1 MAEETRRRWGTGHTD
16 MHFFVTCAFLFYVF
30 MCGTL
35 IESLMGN
42 NLRNFVKTHKWA
54 KLVLGFLVVVFT
66 IGFVSDMPSFSVLLL
81 LSLVVLLWF
90 ACVSQLPWQVNAV
103 VLLCLLGSFGIH
115 EYERKTYTPAELTQD
130 DEQPQHYPLAAAS
143 MGLAYAAVGVSVAG
157 IVWDLCSGNTDPSRS
172 NLRQVWRDWMRDWRK
187 TRAPRSEQ
195 VFTLETLQQQVAE
208 QAAVFETLRQQVAEQ
223 AAVFET
229 LQQQVKALN

>member
-1 MAEETRRRWGTGHTD
+1 MAEETRRQWGTRHTD

-42 NLRNFVKTHKWA
+42 NLRVFVKTHKWA

-66 IGFVSDMPSFSVLLL
+66 IGFVSDMPSFAVLLL

-90 ACVSQLPWQVNAV
+90 ACVSQLPWGVNAV

-157 IVWDLCSGNTDPSRS
+157 IVWDLCSGE
-172 NLRQVWRDWMRDWRK
+172 NLRQVWQDWR
-187 TRAPRSEQ
+187 APPSEQ
-195 VFTLETLQQQVAE
+195 QVVTLETLQTQVAE
-208 QAAVFETLRQQVAEQ
+208 QGEGIK
-223 AAVFET
+223 T
-229 LQQQVKALN
+229 LQKQVEAARAAAAAS

>member
-1 MAEETRRRWGTGHTD
+1 MAEETRRQWGTRHTD

-42 NLRNFVKTHKWA
+42 NLRVFVKTHKWA

-66 IGFVSDMPSFSVLLL
+66 IGFVSDMPSFAVLLL

-90 ACVSQLPWQVNAV
+90 ACVSQLPWGVNAV

-157 IVWDLCSGNTDPSRS
+157 IVWDLYSGE
-172 NLRQVWRDWMRDWRK
+172 NLREVWQDWR
-187 TRAPRSEQ
+187 APPVEQ
-195 VFTLETLQQQVAE
+195 VVTLETLQQQVA
-208 QAAVFETLRQQVAEQ
+208 QQGKVFK
-223 AAVFET
+223 T
-229 LQQQVKALN
+229 LQKQVKAARAAAAAS

>member
-1 MAEETRRRWGTGHTD
+1 MAEEARRRWGTGHTD

-35 IESLMGN
+35 IESLMGD
-42 NLRNFVKTHKWA
+42 NLRVFVKTHKWA

-66 IGFVSDMPSFSVLLL
+66 IGFVSDMPSFAVLLL

-157 IVWDLCSGNTDPSRS
+157 IVWDLCSGSS
-172 NLRQVWRDWMRDWRK
+172 NLYSVVWSDWGQ
-187 TRAPRSEQ
+187 TGAPSI
-195 VFTLETLQQQVAE
+195 ETLQAQVADQGE
-208 QAAVFETLRQQVAEQ
+208 IFK
-223 AAVFET
+223 T
-229 LQQQVKALN
+229 LQKQVKALAN